1 MASYLA
7 IFNSTTTALY
17 NIMLKEKNKS
27 LISSLMEHTYQIYH
41 HFVHNIIYRH
51 VSKMQLKISISLSLV
66 SCIISCNTYQVLNR
80 ACGRT

>member
-7 IFNSTTTALY
+7 IFNSTITALY
-17 NIMLKEKNKS
+17 NIMLKEKNNKS

-51 VSKMQLKISISLSLV
+51 VSKMQLKVSISLSLV
-66 SCIISCNTYQVLNR
+66 GCLISCNTY
-80 ACGRT
+80 